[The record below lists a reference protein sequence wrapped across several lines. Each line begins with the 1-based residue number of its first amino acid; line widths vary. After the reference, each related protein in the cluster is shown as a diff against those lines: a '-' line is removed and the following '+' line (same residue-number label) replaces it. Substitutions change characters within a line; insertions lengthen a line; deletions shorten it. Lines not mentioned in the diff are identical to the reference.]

1 MTADIVGLYP
11 TITYEVGLNVLRVT
25 LDSREHKPLNTED
38 LIKMAEFVLKNKFF
52 QFHEKVSQ
60 QISETATD
68 NKFAPTNTCVFKDNM
83 ETELLITQ
91 RNPTLIWYCY
101 INVFFIWT
109 HGEERKTLILKL
121 LTHASS
127 KDSVNFF
134 EFDS

>member
-11 TITYEVGLNVLRVT
+11 TITYEVGLNVLKVT

-68 NKFAPTNTCVFKDNM
+68 NKFAPTNTCVFMDSM
-83 ETELLITQ
+83 ETDLLIT
-91 RNPTLIWYCY
+91 
-101 INVFFIWT
+101 
-109 HGEERKTLILKL
+109 
-121 LTHASS
+121 
-127 KDSVNFF
+127 
-134 EFDS
+134 